1 MTLKKLAENSIWQ
14 DYELKPSELYCL
26 LIIFNFKPDLIP
38 NDKFQLIDS
47 KLPYYRPLRLMSD
60 FAQMQ
65 KDLGWRKTAK
75 VRKKCELNWEDIWSD
90 LQYKHPCLG
99 EELAA
104 TLSLSVQTSVCVVYV
119 PLTFEPV
126 DGILKCHHP
135 RSNESYC
142 TFLWYCLLW
151 VEGGSNFASVY
162 DSIETYWT
170 VFCYGP
176 LHYVIKGGA
185 TFESVR
191 EIL

>member
-1 MTLKKLAENSIWQ
+1 MILKKLAENSIWQ

-75 VRKKCELNWEDIWSD
+75 ERKKCELDWEDIWSD

-99 EELAA
+99 EGLAA
-104 TLSLSVQTSVCVVYV
+104 ILSLSVQTSVCVVYV

-135 RSNESYC
+135 RSNKSYR
-142 TFLWYCLLW
+142 TFLRYCSL
-151 VEGGSNFASVY
+151 
-162 DSIETYWT
+162 
-170 VFCYGP
+170 
-176 LHYVIKGGA
+176 
-185 TFESVR
+185 
-191 EIL
+191 